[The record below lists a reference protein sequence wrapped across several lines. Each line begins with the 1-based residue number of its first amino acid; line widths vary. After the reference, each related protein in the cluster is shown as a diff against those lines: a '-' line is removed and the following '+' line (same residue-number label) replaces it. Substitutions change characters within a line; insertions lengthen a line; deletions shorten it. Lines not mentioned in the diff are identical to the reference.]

1 MGDLRENSEYK
12 AALERQ
18 QFVRARLSQL
28 RERLSK
34 LSSIDLTQI
43 PTDCVGL
50 GSRVVVADQKSGLTE
65 TYNLVFGDALEFEEG
80 QVTMSSPIGR
90 SLLGKK
96 VGEIAFLK
104 LPTMVRQLKVTELQ
118 TIHDQKLDE
127 V

>member
-1 MGDLRENSEYK
+1 M
-12 AALERQ
+12 
-18 QFVRARLSQL
+18 
-28 RERLSK
+28 
-34 LSSIDLTQI
+34 
-43 PTDCVGL
+43 
-50 GSRVVVADQKSGLTE
+50 VADQKSGLSE